1 MRNLY
6 AKNFIRKLKYFPPFF
21 TSVKKTIIIMLRKM
35 KHKNLY
41 LKEDS
46 LVKTM
51 KKGECQNKKKVPK
64 KDTAITYDLNG
75 QNIMN
80 GTCICM
86 ICAERKRCTFIN
98 CHEKRV
104 QYRKVGKKKSS
115 FEPICSGC
123 RLRCKDKCPR
133 CCSHILKIQTV
144 RFSKKKQS
152 YKERLPLV
160 TKRLERKRKRRI
172 SALRRYERQLYN
184 KLCGPYWMRHS

>member
-41 LKEDS
+41 LKEDA
-46 LVKTM
+46 LVKT
-51 KKGECQNKKKVPK
+51 KKKMKTCECHEKKKIPK
-64 KDTAITYDLNG
+64 KDTVITYDLNG
-75 QNIMN
+75 QNFMN

-160 TKRLERKRKRRI
+160 TERLERKRERRI
-172 SALRRYERQLYN
+172 WNRIQFEKKITS
-184 KLCGPYWMRHS
+184 